1 MKVGTDG
8 VLLGAWARVEHCHH
22 ILDMGTGTGLVALM
36 AAQRSTAD
44 IVAID
49 LDTDAVA
56 QAAENVSA
64 SPWSNRIQVLQA
76 DARELGPVDCH
87 PEQREGSREV
97 QCVSTR
103 TDCEMLRFAQHD
115 TNERSTLSQ
124 HGTNDG
130 GNNFHLS
137 SFNFPLF
144 FDSILCNPPF
154 FENSLKSPDAAR
166 TMARHTDTLSFDE
179 LTRSAAR
186 LLSPEG
192 ELSVVIPYD
201 RAHDMTVSAACCGLF
216 ATRQTIVVPVEGG
229 KPKRMLMAF
238 SREGA
243 AHTVETLCI
252 HDAQRRYTPEYVRL
266 VEAFYL
272 KM

>member
-8 VLLGAWARVEHCHH
+8 VLLGAWARVEHSRR

-36 AAQRSTAD
+36 AAQRSQAD

-49 LDTDAVA
+49 LDADAVA
-56 QAAENVSA
+56 QAAENVAA
-64 SPWSNRIQVLQA
+64 SPWESRIQVVQA
-76 DARELGPVDCH
+76 DARQVESGK
-87 PEQREGSREV
+87 
-97 QCVSTR
+97 T
-103 TDCEMLRFAQHD
+103 
-115 TNERSTLSQ
+115 
-124 HGTNDG
+124 
-130 GNNFHLS
+130 FH
-137 SFNFPLF
+137 FQLF
-144 FDSILCNPPF
+144 DAILCNPPF
-154 FENSLKSPDAAR
+154 FENSLKSPDVAR

-179 LTRSAAR
+179 LARSAAR

-216 ATRQTIVVPVEGG
+216 ATRQTVIVPVEGG

-238 SREGA
+238 NREGA

-252 HDAQRRYTPEYVRL
+252 HDAQRQHTPEYVRL

>member
-8 VLLGAWARVEHCHH
+8 VLLGAWARVEHCRR

-36 AAQRSTAD
+36 AAQRSQAD

-49 LDTDAVA
+49 LDADAVA
-56 QAAENVSA
+56 QAAENVAA
-64 SPWSNRIQVLQA
+64 SPWESRIQVVQA
-76 DARELGPVDCH
+76 DARQVESGK
-87 PEQREGSREV
+87 
-97 QCVSTR
+97 T
-103 TDCEMLRFAQHD
+103 
-115 TNERSTLSQ
+115 
-124 HGTNDG
+124 
-130 GNNFHLS
+130 FH
-137 SFNFPLF
+137 FQLF
-144 FDSILCNPPF
+144 DAILCNPPF
-154 FENSLKSPDAAR
+154 FENSLKSPDVAR

-179 LTRSAAR
+179 LARSAAR

-216 ATRQTIVVPVEGG
+216 ATRQTVIVPVEGG
-229 KPKRMLMAF
+229 KPKRILMAF

-252 HDAQRRYTPEYVRL
+252 HDAQRQYTPEYVRL

>member
-8 VLLGAWARVEHCHH
+8 VLLGAWARVEHCRR

-36 AAQRSTAD
+36 AAQRSQAD

-49 LDTDAVA
+49 LDADAVA
-56 QAAENVSA
+56 QAAENVAA

-76 DARELGPVDCH
+76 DARQVESGKMKDESYCH
-87 PEQREGSREV
+87 HPS
-97 QCVSTR
+97 CHT
-103 TDCEMLRFAQHD
+103 AQHD
-115 TNERSTLSQ
+115 
-124 HGTNDG
+124 
-130 GNNFHLS
+130 NFHLS
-137 SFNFPLF
+137 SFIFPLF
-144 FDSILCNPPF
+144 DAILCNPPF
-154 FENSLKSPDAAR
+154 FENSLKSPDVAR

-179 LTRSAAR
+179 LARSAAR

-216 ATRQTIVVPVEGG
+216 ATRQTVIVPVEGG

-238 SREGA
+238 NREGA
-243 AHTVETLCI
+243 AHTIETLCI

>member
-1 MKVGTDG
+1 MKPAFTFKQFAISQERCAMKVGTDG
-8 VLLGAWARVEHCHH
+8 VLLGAWARVEHCRR

-36 AAQRSTAD
+36 AAQRSQAD

-49 LDTDAVA
+49 LDADAVA
-56 QAAENVSA
+56 QAAENVAA
-64 SPWSNRIQVLQA
+64 SPWESRIQVVQA
-76 DARELGPVDCH
+76 DARQVESGK
-87 PEQREGSREV
+87 
-97 QCVSTR
+97 T
-103 TDCEMLRFAQHD
+103 
-115 TNERSTLSQ
+115 
-124 HGTNDG
+124 
-130 GNNFHLS
+130 FH
-137 SFNFPLF
+137 FQLF
-144 FDSILCNPPF
+144 DAILCNPPF
-154 FENSLKSPDAAR
+154 FENSLKSPDVAR

-179 LTRSAAR
+179 LARSAAR

-216 ATRQTIVVPVEGG
+216 ATRQTVVVPVEGG
-229 KPKRMLMAF
+229 KPKRILMAF

-252 HDAQRRYTPEYVRL
+252 HDAQRQYTPEYVRL